1 MLTRDVFIFFR
12 KKLHLMPALWTNPTR
27 RRRQSPDI
35 PPQLVS
41 LLCTRHCLSFFSLW
55 CLRRW
60 CLRVHVNQLWFF
72 PPLCNVFSLV
82 KQNCLKV
89 GNVLRRRGADNLRK
103 DSSWNTTDNI
113 FGCVVLFYFVNNNIG
128 VAHYYVSE
136 RFGFWLL
143 QYWYKKK
150 FWFAATGTLK
160 WRNDEKLGPSG
171 I

>member
-1 MLTRDVFIFFR
+1 MLTRDVYIFSR
-12 KKLHLMPALWTNPTR
+12 RSCTWCLRREQIPPHR
-27 RRRQSPDI
+27 RRKSPDI

-41 LLCTRHCLSFFSLW
+41 LLCTRHFLSFFSLW

-72 PPLCNVFSLV
+72 SPLCNVYSLL

-89 GNVLRRRGADNLRK
+89 GNVLRRRGADNLSK
-103 DSSWNTTDNI
+103 DRSWNTTDSI

-143 QYWYKKK
+143 QY
-150 FWFAATGTLK
+150 
-160 WRNDEKLGPSG
+160 
-171 I
+171 